1 MLVLKILYG
10 VVFGI
15 TIPLSQILMT
25 ECTPL
30 DKRGKTIVSL
40 QIMFILG
47 RIWIILLAMIFFVY
61 MGKYLGKLI
70 GG

>member
-1 MLVLKILYG
+1 MLVLKVMYG
-10 VVFGI
+10 IIFGV
-15 TIPLSQILMT
+15 TIPLSQVLMT

-47 RIWIILLAMIFFVY
+47 RIWIVCLALIFFV
-61 MGKYLGKLI
+61 I
-70 GG
+70 RP